1 MNSKKV
7 FFAMIGL
14 VSILAVVAFL
24 VIIVGNSSLKNQSKK
39 LMDAKLKQKTLVE
52 QQTMLVKAKKDL
64 EQYKDLEKLSKTVVP
79 QDKDQARAV
88 REIVK
93 IARQSGISIEAIG
106 FPASSLGSK
115 APTAAPQSGSSSS
128 PSSAEQ
134 STPQKPKTSPLT
146 QATPVVGIDG
156 VYSIEMIITPE
167 AKAVN
172 YYTFLDFLS
181 RLENNRRTAHV
192 KKITISPES
201 TKKTSPNVEFGLTLN
216 VFVKP

>member
-14 VSILAVVAFL
+14 VSILAIVAFA
-24 VIIVGNSSLKNQSKK
+24 VILIGNSSLKNQSKK
-39 LMDAKLKQKTLVE
+39 LMDAKLKQKTLVA
-52 QQTMLVKAKKDL
+52 QQTMLIRAKKDL
-64 EQYKDLEKLSKTVVP
+64 EKYKDLEKLSKTVVP

-93 IARQSGISIEAIG
+93 IARQSGIVIEAIG
-106 FPASSLGSK
+106 FPASTLGSK
-115 APTAAPQSGSSSS
+115 APTAVPQSGSSSS
-128 PSSAEQ
+128 PSTGGQA
-134 STPQKPKTSPLT
+134 TPQNPKTSPLT
-146 QATPVVGIDG
+146 QAAPVVGIDG

-172 YYTFLDFLS
+172 YYTFLDFLR

-201 TKKTSPNVEFGLTLN
+201 TKKSSPNVEFGLTLN